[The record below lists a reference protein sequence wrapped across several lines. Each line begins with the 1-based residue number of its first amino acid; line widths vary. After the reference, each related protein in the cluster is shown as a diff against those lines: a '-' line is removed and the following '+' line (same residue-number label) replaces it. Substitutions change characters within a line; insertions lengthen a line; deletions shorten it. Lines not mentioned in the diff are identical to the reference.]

1 MAEPKRA
8 TTGEQWTLTVTLVN
22 GNPQVSN
29 PNLPI
34 NFGDTVVFQNSS
46 GGTLNVYFRGGGT
59 SIFNNVVNLANGQS
73 SAAQYPNQNTV
84 IADYGLAV
92 DISGTN
98 YTSGPFCIAV
108 EDGALPVTATNQG
121 SGWQTNLD
129 SNALAIPAGHAVTF
143 TVAGTNLTCAI
154 AFNPSTAFS
163 PSTLTINSS
172 SSPAAGTATAQ
183 TVAAG
188 TTVTFTMGTSPV
200 AAAGMGT
207 IKVGSVENRRD
218 HSEVKE

>member
-108 EDGALPVTATNQG
+108 ADGALPVTVTSQG
-121 SGWQTNLD
+121 AGWQTNLD

-154 AFNPSTAFS
+154 AFNPSTSFS
-163 PSTLTINSS
+163 PSTLTISSS